1 MYESMSNPRASLLGI
16 PLELR
21 HQIYALCLY
30 KWVAHDPCSRRA
42 IASVCRQ
49 TRSEAF
55 PMLLHEHRSFTLEN
69 LRTWTAS
76 GIPDLLREIT
86 DVFFSD
92 CALRYAGEGSD
103 SHLISKDDVSA
114 IIRPIFSSIPNLR
127 RARFILKIDDL
138 GQTPGHT
145 ESQENF
151 LRIVATLL
159 AHTCRPGSGLR
170 CSPHEC
176 SPRLP
181 KHSHSGVVR
190 TLVIDTSR
198 NACRAEFATISAHD
212 QAYAVP
218 RF

>member
-127 RARFILKIDDL
+127 PARFILKIDDL

-151 LRIVATLL
+151 LRIV
-159 AHTCRPGSGLR
+159 G
-170 CSPHEC
+170 PHLQTWIW
-176 SPRLP
+176 SQMF
-181 KHSHSGVVR
+181 S
-190 TLVIDTSR
+190 T
-198 NACRAEFATISAHD
+198 
-212 QAYAVP
+212 
-218 RF
+218 